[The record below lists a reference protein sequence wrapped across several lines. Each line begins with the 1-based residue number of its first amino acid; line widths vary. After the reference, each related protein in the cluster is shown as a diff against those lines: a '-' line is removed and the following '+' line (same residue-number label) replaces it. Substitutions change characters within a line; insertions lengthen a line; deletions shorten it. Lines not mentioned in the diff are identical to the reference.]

1 MRPEACQYG
10 PLPSAIPL
18 RHRARREGTSS
29 ALLSRHTAW
38 TVASRSQKRSLR
50 HVFKKVFASVATQPA
65 KPLLQRAGVTEMD
78 SAASEYAMN
87 FACANAS
94 LTKSLAVAS
103 CTSSAVPSAEEEPQ
117 KLWEVSNRAHGRAG
131 DAR

>member
-50 HVFKKVFASVATQPA
+50 HVFKKVFASVATQP
-65 KPLLQRAGVTEMD
+65 LSISVTPALW
-78 SAASEYAMN
+78 SSGLAASEYAMN